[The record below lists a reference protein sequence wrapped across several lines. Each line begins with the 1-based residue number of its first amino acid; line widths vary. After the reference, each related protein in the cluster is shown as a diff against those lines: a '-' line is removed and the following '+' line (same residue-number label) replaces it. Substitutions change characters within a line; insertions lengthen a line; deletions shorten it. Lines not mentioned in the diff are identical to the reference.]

1 MKNLNKKWGIPVF
14 AWQREAE
21 SLDICSLFPRRLHQT
36 LQTIIMAFV
45 LSLMHKLIERSQR

>member
-21 SLDICSLFPRRLHQT
+21 SLDICSL
-36 LQTIIMAFV
+36 
-45 LSLMHKLIERSQR
+45 SLLDVYTKP